1 MKKIILSVAIAMT
14 FMVVVP
20 GVAMAD
26 DYYQRQSRQYAK
38 EAEYYQRQASSY
50 LNDAEYYK
58 KIAMNHI
65 SDAEYYVRTG
75 DASRARTKL
84 QNAQS
89 ALSSYESKMRYYKNA
104 KDKAADYLRRSADAA
119 RK

>member
-1 MKKIILSVAIAMT
+1 MNKILISILAATAFAMIT
-14 FMVVVP
+14 PAPAV
-20 GVAMAD
+20 AD

-38 EAEYYQRQASSY
+38 EAEYYQKQASNY

-65 SDAEYYVRTG
+65 SDAEYYVRSG